1 MSDSNESFF
10 GRFSLAVRT
19 FFSLLGDR
27 ELAAR
32 VRSVREAPSMAP
44 TPAAAPVQQPKPQP
58 QPQPVVRTLKEA
70 TPDAALQLLG
80 LLQREARFI
89 DFIEEDVVGYSDTDI
104 GAAARLVHDG
114 CRRVLRE
121 HFTIRPV
128 RDEAE
133 GSRVTVPDGF
143 DATSIRL
150 TGNVV
155 GKAPFTGSISHRG
168 WRVADVRLPKL
179 AESHDA
185 SVIAPAEV
193 EL

>member
-1 MSDSNESFF
+1 MTDSNGSFF
-10 GRFSLAVRT
+10 GRLSLAAGT
-19 FFSLLGDR
+19 FFRILGDR

-32 VRSVREAPSMAP
+32 VRSVREAQGIAP
-44 TPAAAPVQQPKPQP
+44 APAVPQPKPQP

-80 LLQREARFI
+80 LMQREARFI

-143 DATSIRL
+143 DAASIRL

-155 GKAPFTGSISHRG
+155 GKPPFQGSISHRG
-168 WRVADVRLPKL
+168 WRVAEVRLPKL